1 MNRRAIIVV
10 ALLGAACLGAA
21 VIAAMAQPRSPAA
34 FEGPMRHDFGLVPIQ
49 PGETVYRKH
58 QFVLRNA
65 SGRALTIARVFTTCG
80 CAVAEP
86 DERVVPDAGELKIDA
101 TLAFTNSG
109 RLAEPVQ
116 ADLGKDGVL
125 TLVLEGT
132 GRVAGSMQVL
142 PNSLAVVAGGSSSVE
157 VFFLDFE
164 SEAAPSDLAMDLPEG
179 VNGTRSPWEL
189 IHPCRPSDGVPA
201 RWRTTVQFS
210 PALSV
215 SPKRTSAAFIL
226 PVGVSGR
233 VPLLIAAPDA
243 DG

>member
-1 MNRRAIIVV
+1 MNRNAIIMA

-34 FEGPMRHDFGLVPIQ
+34 FEGLLRHDFGLVPIQ
-49 PGETVYRKH
+49 PGETVYRNH

-80 CAVAEP
+80 CAVEEP
-86 DERVVPDAGELKIDA
+86 DERLIPDGGELRIDA
-101 TLAFTNSG
+101 TLAFTHSG

-116 ADLGKDGVL
+116 VDLGKDGVL

-132 GRVAGSMQVL
+132 GRLARSMQIV
-142 PNSLAVVAGGSSSVE
+142 PNSLTVVAGGSSSVE
-157 VFFLDFE
+157 LFFLDFE
-164 SEAAPSDLAMDLPEG
+164 SEAAPPDLAMDLPED

-189 IHPCRPSDGVPA
+189 IHPSKPSDGVPA

-210 PALSV
+210 AKPSV
-215 SPKRTSAAFIL
+215 TPRRTSAAFTL
-226 PVGVSGR
+226 PGGVSSR
-233 VPLLIAAPDA
+233 VPLLIAAPET
-243 DG
+243 GG

>member
-34 FEGPMRHDFGLVPIQ
+34 FEGPMRHDFGLVSIQ
-49 PGETVYRKH
+49 PGETVYRNH

-86 DERVVPDAGELKIDA
+86 DERTIPDAGELRIDA

-116 ADLGKDGVL
+116 VDLGKDGVL

-132 GRVAGSMQVL
+132 GRLARSMQVL
-142 PNSLAVVAGGSSSVE
+142 PNSLSIVAGGSSKIE
-157 VFFLDFE
+157 LFFLDFE
-164 SEAAPSDLAMDLPEG
+164 SDATPSNLASDLPEG
-179 VNGTRSPWEL
+179 VTGTVGAWES
-189 IHPCRPSDGVPA
+189 IHPRNPSQGVPA

-210 PALSV
+210 AALSV
-215 SPKRTSAAFIL
+215 SPKRTSATFTL
-226 PVGVSGR
+226 PGGMSSR